1 MYDLFN
7 QPIQP
12 NFTMIE
18 QLQGKNL
25 ENPTV
30 QVVWEDDSDSF
41 SQERIK
47 RVKAYF
53 QQKYNT
59 KNVNVITKIKTSENI
74 IQDVDFSFNITD
86 ENFQRKLIT
95 EYLKEE
101 DQEFI
106 DKITNFDKSVNNE
119 ISTQDR
125 EYIPFKKWFLKKI
138 SFSNFLSYGENQVLE
153 YSNLNG
159 ITVVESNPPNFGGK
173 TILSVDLL
181 LFLFFNTTTKTSKAE
196 DIFNRFSSSDKVS
209 VTGEIV
215 IDGEE
220 YVISRT
226 IQRSKKRMG
235 GYNVKSDLEFY
246 KRFKDGS
253 MINMTGEQR
262 RETEEFIKKSI
273 GGVDDFL
280 MTIVTT
286 GSNLEGLIDSK
297 PTARG
302 EILTRFLGL
311 DVLKEKEEIA
321 KGMYSTFSKQM
332 LSNIYN
338 IQKLKGEIDNYNELI
353 DSNKRAVGD
362 LEVKI
367 KECEESLKKGK
378 DFRDDL
384 VQKRN
389 TQINEDLQKMS
400 QSEIELEI
408 TNCDVKIQKLKTQM
422 DEVYVVEPNKFYDE
436 KSHDDLVSE
445 LNQLIASKLF
455 LEIEIENMEK
465 RMTSYSDGFE
475 CEHCGLKL
483 IGSDISKTLE
493 GTISEKKE
501 ELGKMNSKI
510 ETWQQEDSGWK
521 KLKEDFSVYE
531 KNKLIKARYEIDIEG
546 ENLNKNK
553 FEQLLK
559 DFIKQ
564 QNAIEENKKIDAL
577 MIKADM
583 RIEQLD
589 SEKLGYNTRRTT
601 LLNENEKYGESIKKN
616 QDLIVR
622 IEDEFEKE
630 KVYKKYL
637 ELFGKN
643 GISKVIMKK
652 MIPVI
657 NSELTRLLM
666 DSAHFRLEVIVN
678 DKNEVE
684 FLMVDNETQVK
695 KLMASGSG
703 YEKTIASLAL
713 RSVLSRICSLPKP
726 DVVVFDE
733 VFGKISNENLDM
745 VLEFFT
751 KIKKYFP
758 KIFIISH
765 NELINQWA
773 DNIVK
778 VEKNENVSRVVS
790 SKNVLSRMV

>member
-7 QPIQP
+7 QPRSFQL
-12 NFTMIE
+12 NMIE
-18 QLQGKNL
+18 QLKDKNL
-25 ENPTV
+25 DNPTV
-30 QVVWEDDSDSF
+30 QVVWEDDGDNF
-41 SQERIK
+41 SQERVKRIK
-47 RVKAYF
+47 TYF

-59 KNVNVITKIKTSENI
+59 KNVNVITKIKTTENI
-74 IQDVDFSFNITD
+74 VQDVEFSFNITD
-86 ENFQRKLIT
+86 ENYQRKLIT
-95 EYLKEE
+95 EFLGEE
-101 DQEFI
+101 DKEFVE
-106 DKITNFDKSVNNE
+106 KILNFDKSVNNE

-125 EYIPFKKWFLKKI
+125 DYIPFKKWYLKKI
-138 SFSNFLSYGENQVLE
+138 SFSNFLSYGENQVLD
-153 YSNLNG
+153 YSDLGG

-220 YVISRT
+220 YLISRS
-226 IQRSKKRMG
+226 IQRSKKKMG
-235 GYNVKSDLEFY
+235 GYNVKTELEFF
-246 KRFKDGS
+246 KKFKDGS
-253 MINMTGEQR
+253 MVNMTGEQR

-273 GGVDDFL
+273 GGIDDFL

-286 GSNLEGLIDSK
+286 GGNLEDLIDSK

-302 EILTRFLGL
+302 EVLTRFLGL
-311 DVLKEKEEIA
+311 DILKEKEEVA

-338 IQKLKGEIDNYNELI
+338 IQKLKGEIDNFEDQIGNNET
-353 DSNKRAVGD
+353 A
-362 LEVKI
+362 I
-367 KECEESLKKGK
+367 KELVKKISDCDDSLKKGREY
-378 DFRDDL
+378 RDDL
-384 VQKRN
+384 VKKRN
-389 TQINEDLQKMS
+389 TNINEELQKLS
-400 QSEIELEI
+400 ESEIQENISKSES
-408 TNCDVKIQKLKTQM
+408 KLVSIKKQM
-422 DEVYVVEPNKFYDE
+422 DEVNVVEPKNFYDE
-436 KSHDDLVSE
+436 TVHD
-445 LNQLIASKLF
+445 QLISESNNLLIQKSV
-455 LEIEIENMEK
+455 LEIEIEGMTK
-465 RMTSYSDGFE
+465 RMDSYAGGFE

-483 IGSDISKTLE
+483 IDTQISKNLVHDLDAKKTGLKSM
-493 GTISEKKE
+493 TSRISEIEKKE
-501 ELGKMNSKI
+501 S
-510 ETWQQEDSGWK
+510 D
-521 KLKEDFSVYE
+521 LKQLKADFVQYE
-531 KNKLIKARYEIDIEG
+531 KNKLIRDRFEIDYES
-546 ENLNKNK
+546 EKLNKIK
-553 FEQLLK
+553 SESLLEQ
-559 DFIKQ
+559 FINQ
-564 QNAIEENKKIDAL
+564 QNSIDENKRIDS
-577 MIKADM
+577 MMMKADM

-589 SEKLGYNTRRTT
+589 SEKLGYNTRKTT
-601 LLNENEKYGESIKKN
+601 LENENQKYREGIEKN
-616 QDLIVR
+616 QGLIVR
-622 IEDEFEKE
+622 IEEEFEKE
-630 KVYKKYL
+630 RVYKKYL

-643 GISKVIMKK
+643 GISKTIMKK

-666 DSAHFRLEVIVN
+666 DSAHFRLEIIVN

-703 YEKTIASLAL
+703 YEKTIASLAM

-726 DVVVFDE
+726 DVMVFDE

-773 DNIVK
+773 DNIVEVEK
-778 VEKNENVSRVVS
+778 VENISRVKRSQSVTS
-790 SKNVLSRMV
+790 YVR

>member
-7 QPIQP
+7 QPRQP

-47 RVKAYF
+47 RIKSYF

-59 KNVNVITKIKTSENI
+59 KNVNVITKIKTAENI

-106 DKITNFDKSVNNE
+106 EKIVNFDKSVNNE

-153 YSNLNG
+153 YSDLNG

-353 DSNKRAVGD
+353 DSNKKAVGD

-378 DFRDDL
+378 CYIRA
-384 VQKRN
+384 RP
-389 TQINEDLQKMS
+389 S
-400 QSEIELEI
+400 
-408 TNCDVKIQKLKTQM
+408 
-422 DEVYVVEPNKFYDE
+422 FY
-436 KSHDDLVSE
+436 
-445 LNQLIASKLF
+445 I
-455 LEIEIENMEK
+455 I
-465 RMTSYSDGFE
+465 Y
-475 CEHCGLKL
+475 
-483 IGSDISKTLE
+483 
-493 GTISEKKE
+493 
-501 ELGKMNSKI
+501 
-510 ETWQQEDSGWK
+510 
-521 KLKEDFSVYE
+521 
-531 KNKLIKARYEIDIEG
+531 
-546 ENLNKNK
+546 
-553 FEQLLK
+553 
-559 DFIKQ
+559 
-564 QNAIEENKKIDAL
+564 
-577 MIKADM
+577 
-583 RIEQLD
+583 
-589 SEKLGYNTRRTT
+589 
-601 LLNENEKYGESIKKN
+601 
-616 QDLIVR
+616 
-622 IEDEFEKE
+622 
-630 KVYKKYL
+630 
-637 ELFGKN
+637 
-643 GISKVIMKK
+643 
-652 MIPVI
+652 
-657 NSELTRLLM
+657 
-666 DSAHFRLEVIVN
+666 
-678 DKNEVE
+678 
-684 FLMVDNETQVK
+684 
-695 KLMASGSG
+695 
-703 YEKTIASLAL
+703 
-713 RSVLSRICSLPKP
+713 
-726 DVVVFDE
+726 
-733 VFGKISNENLDM
+733 
-745 VLEFFT
+745 
-751 KIKKYFP
+751 
-758 KIFIISH
+758 ISH
-765 NELINQWA
+765 
-773 DNIVK
+773 V
-778 VEKNENVSRVVS
+778 
-790 SKNVLSRMV
+790 

>member
-7 QPIQP
+7 QPRQP

-47 RVKAYF
+47 RIKAYF

-153 YSNLNG
+153 YSDLNG

-226 IQRSKKRMG
+226 IQRSKKRVG

-353 DSNKRAVGD
+353 DSNKKAVGD

-501 ELGKMNSKI
+501 ELGRMNSKI

-553 FEQLLK
+553 FKQLLK

-601 LLNENEKYGESIKKN
+601 LLNENDKYGESIKKN

>member
-1 MYDLFN
+1 
-7 QPIQP
+7 
-12 NFTMIE
+12 
-18 QLQGKNL
+18 
-25 ENPTV
+25 
-30 QVVWEDDSDSF
+30 
-41 SQERIK
+41 
-47 RVKAYF
+47 
-53 QQKYNT
+53 
-59 KNVNVITKIKTSENI
+59 
-74 IQDVDFSFNITD
+74 
-86 ENFQRKLIT
+86 
-95 EYLKEE
+95 
-101 DQEFI
+101 
-106 DKITNFDKSVNNE
+106 
-119 ISTQDR
+119 
-125 EYIPFKKWFLKKI
+125 
-138 SFSNFLSYGENQVLE
+138 
-153 YSNLNG
+153 
-159 ITVVESNPPNFGGK
+159 
-173 TILSVDLL
+173 
-181 LFLFFNTTTKTSKAE
+181 
-196 DIFNRFSSSDKVS
+196 
-209 VTGEIV
+209 
-215 IDGEE
+215 
-220 YVISRT
+220 
-226 IQRSKKRMG
+226 
-235 GYNVKSDLEFY
+235 
-246 KRFKDGS
+246 
-253 MINMTGEQR
+253 
-262 RETEEFIKKSI
+262 
-273 GGVDDFL
+273 
-280 MTIVTT
+280 
-286 GSNLEGLIDSK
+286 
-297 PTARG
+297 
-302 EILTRFLGL
+302 
-311 DVLKEKEEIA
+311 
-321 KGMYSTFSKQM
+321 
-332 LSNIYN
+332 
-338 IQKLKGEIDNYNELI
+338 
-353 DSNKRAVGD
+353 
-362 LEVKI
+362 
-367 KECEESLKKGK
+367 
-378 DFRDDL
+378 
-384 VQKRN
+384 
-389 TQINEDLQKMS
+389 
-400 QSEIELEI
+400 
-408 TNCDVKIQKLKTQM
+408 
-422 DEVYVVEPNKFYDE
+422 
-436 KSHDDLVSE
+436 
-445 LNQLIASKLF
+445 
-455 LEIEIENMEK
+455 
-465 RMTSYSDGFE
+465 
-475 CEHCGLKL
+475 
-483 IGSDISKTLE
+483 
-493 GTISEKKE
+493 
-501 ELGKMNSKI
+501 MNSKI
-510 ETWQQEDSGWK
+510 ETLQQEDSGWK

-589 SEKLGYNTRRTT
+589 SEKLGYNTRKTT
-601 LLNENEKYGESIKKN
+601 LLNENDKYGESIKKN

-643 GISKVIMKK
+643 GISKIIMKK